1 MDSQYRNL
9 PQENRQYLLTLIDHI
24 KSETKLL
31 SATLTPTEKTRRSF
45 KDKIKYSLLYG
56 IEEIKTH
63 LNDESYWANITSN
76 NKDKIKN
83 IMSNPQEQIQFCDN
97 LSIQIEMMIFL
108 ESKEKVTET
117 YKKKLYELCINMLD
131 TKNEIL
137 RKKVIFGIISYEQL
151 VKMSAEELVNPEKQ
165 QKLREQKNKFFKE
178 QMFLTE
184 ETKVINHKEV
194 SSNTLV
200 GDECKEEINTNS
212 YDMLNYQHSFIK
224 NKKESG
230 INKEKKD
237 ENKNKNDNKNLIHKE
252 KSKLSGLS
260 SEMLNFY
267 FEIEEFRKETLVK
280 KIHEKINGNLKEAT
294 VNEIEEKRKKFNV
307 NLNL

>member
-9 PQENRQYLLTLIDHI
+9 PQENRQYLLTLIDRI

-45 KDKIKYSLLYG
+45 KDKIKFSLLYG

-63 LNDESYWANITSN
+63 LNDESYWANIISE

-83 IMSNPQEQIQFCDN
+83 IMTNQQEQTQFCEN
-97 LSIQIEMMIFL
+97 LSIQIEMMIYL
-108 ESKEKVTET
+108 ESKEKVTEA
-117 YKKKLYELCINMLD
+117 YKKKLYELCVNMLD
-131 TKNEIL
+131 NKNEIL
-137 RKKVIFGIISYEQL
+137 RKKVIFGIITYEQL

-200 GDECKEEINTNS
+200 GDECKEELNTNS
-212 YDMLNYQHSFIK
+212 YDMLNYSHSHLK

-237 ENKNKNDNKNLIHKE
+237 ENKNENKNLIHKE

-267 FEIEEFRKETLVK
+267 FDIDEFRKETIVK

-294 VNEIEEKRKKFNV
+294 VNEIEQKRKKFNV

>member
-9 PQENRQYLLTLIDHI
+9 PQENRQYLLTLIDRI

-45 KDKIKYSLLYG
+45 KDKIKFSLLYG

-63 LNDESYWANITSN
+63 LNDESYWANIISE

-83 IMSNPQEQIQFCDN
+83 IMTNQQEQTQFCEN
-97 LSIQIEMMIFL
+97 LSIQIEMMIYL
-108 ESKEKVTET
+108 ESKEKVTEA
-117 YKKKLYELCINMLD
+117 YKKKLYELCVNMLD
-131 TKNEIL
+131 NKNEIL
-137 RKKVIFGIISYEQL
+137 RKKVIFGIITYEQL

-184 ETKVINHKEV
+184 
-194 SSNTLV
+194 
-200 GDECKEEINTNS
+200 DECKEELNTNS
-212 YDMLNYQHSFIK
+212 YDMLNYSHSHLK

-237 ENKNKNDNKNLIHKE
+237 ENKNENKNLIHKE

-267 FEIEEFRKETLVK
+267 FDIDEFRKETIVK
-280 KIHEKINGNLKEAT
+280 KIHDKINGNLKEAT
-294 VNEIEEKRKKFNV
+294 VNEIEQKRKKFNV